1 MDDVKAVIR
10 AILGEHAKLSLDVTR
25 LRDDDDLFAGGLTSM
40 STVTVMLA
48 LEDAFETEFPE
59 SMLNRRTFTS
69 IDTIHEAL
77 VELSVLS

>member
-1 MDDVKAVIR
+1 MDDVKSVIR
-10 AILGEHAKLSLDVTR
+10 AILGEHAKLCLDLAR
-25 LRDDDDLFAGGLTSM
+25 LGDGDDLLAAGLTSM